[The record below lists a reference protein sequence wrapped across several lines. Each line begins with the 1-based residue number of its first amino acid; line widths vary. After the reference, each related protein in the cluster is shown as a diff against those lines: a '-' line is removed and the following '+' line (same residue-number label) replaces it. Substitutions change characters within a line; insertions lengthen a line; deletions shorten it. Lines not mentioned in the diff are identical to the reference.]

1 MQTECT
7 QFSYDIDELILSS
20 FKRFSDDG
28 MGTPVPDCTKRV
40 GPALRIDRND
50 HAAGGMLDRGV
61 YQIAE
66 PAGLEAGLITGD
78 DQAPLGR
85 GVAQRGFDAAK
96 RPATGKLLAKNGHSE
111 VLVALRVPH
120 ERDTLRCGQNL
131 LRDGFHEGPAPEG
144 ECGFVEPHAAAQAA
158 GKDKT
163 RDRHYSI
170 LAIRVRNSGIF
181 PGTQTFM
188 RGYNRNIVS
197 VICSIGAAGLMLAA
211 TARPARTETLPGV
224 RSVVRADAKTGRLVR
239 RVVGPPQTPA
249 AKVDVS
255 QKLDRIVKE
264 TAHKHEVDPLLVHS
278 VIQVESGYDPYAVS
292 PKGARGLMQLIP
304 ATASRFGVADA
315 FDARANI
322 EGGVKYL
329 KYLKGLFKDDR
340 LALAAYNAG
349 EGAVLRYKGIPPYR
363 ETQDYVDRVGRKYG
377 EARKKNV
384 AETPA
389 PAAPEGPVA
398 EPVRSLSV
406 ETDAEGRLF
415 LRTR

>member
-1 MQTECT
+1 MRERQSHE
-7 QFSYDIDELILSS
+7 
-20 FKRFSDDG
+20 
-28 MGTPVPDCTKRV
+28 V
-40 GPALRIDRND
+40 
-50 HAAGGMLDRGV
+50 
-61 YQIAE
+61 AE
-66 PAGLEAGLITGD
+66 PIGFQSGEIAGD
-78 DQAPLGR
+78 NQAPFSAGMAQGGLYA
-85 GVAQRGFDAAK
+85 AQRTAP
-96 RPATGKLLAKNGHSE
+96 RKLLAKDGQSE
-111 VLVALRVPH
+111 VAVTLRVADQGDCPGH
-120 ERDTLRCGQNL
+120 CLDLRRNGLHQC
-131 LRDGFHEGPAPEG
+131 PAPVG
-144 ECGFVEPHAAAQAA
+144 ECGFVESHAAALAA

-163 RDRHYSI
+163 RDRHDSI

-211 TARPARTETLPGV
+211 TASPARTETLPGV

-315 FDARANI
+315 FNARANI

-377 EARKKNV
+377 EALKKNV